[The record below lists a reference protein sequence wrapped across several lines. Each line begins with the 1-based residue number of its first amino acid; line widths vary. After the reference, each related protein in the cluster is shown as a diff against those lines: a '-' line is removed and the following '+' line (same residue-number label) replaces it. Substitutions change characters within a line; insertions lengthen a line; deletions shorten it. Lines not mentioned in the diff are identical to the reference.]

1 MDSHP
6 LRATRY
12 CHPNPHRSAGDAR
25 AERAGKSERWPYMN
39 RSTFHLPPIFTSVS
53 WIGVPVWAVRV
64 AVAVLPCTVDFVK
77 VAGGNPR
84 PIDPSPATQLGVP
97 PAPPAE
103 RASRGV
109 SSEHAVEPSPAVK

>member
-1 MDSHP
+1 MDSHRLRRP
-6 LRATRY
+6 SSLPSDSRSAARATRE
-12 CHPNPHRSAGDAR
+12 RSAVG
-25 AERAGKSERWPYMN
+25 PYMN

-103 RASRGV
+103 RASPGV
-109 SSEHAVEPSPAVK
+109 SSEHAVEPSPAVKAV